1 MDWTRFINTKQTKLR
16 AEHTRSSVPIHGTL
30 QWPRLA
36 DAHNN
41 TTHPNRNKRH
51 RHNLNLPTIALALF
65 TCVPTYAQTDV
76 GGVSATANPIAN
88 SSGSVTNQAIQVLQ
102 GPYVTSQ
109 MGDGISCQGA
119 TFNFTPY
126 ITGNISQQHP
136 YEPIY
141 QDPVYNNVD
150 ANDDGVP
157 DNPGEILYYVPTRT
171 GQKNNTNVSVGMSA
185 TWSRPLDKEQIEL
198 CKTAAAL
205 HNEYRAQLT
214 ANKRL
219 DFEIARLKN
228 CGNLMKEGIVFHP
241 SSPYHAVCADVMLVN
256 PPGVVGQHTHTID
269 VSSQEVDLSSSDTP
283 PSESQ
288 NEKVSKSFF
297 QGWSWPWSKP
307 ALSQDEK
314 LGGADQLKALQVGHW
329 HPQP

>member
-1 MDWTRFINTKQTKLR
+1 MDWTRFIKHKQTQLR
-16 AEHTRSSVPIHGTL
+16 ADNARSSVPIYGTL
-30 QWPRLA
+30 RWTRA
-36 DAHNN
+36 SDAHNN
-41 TTHPNRNKRH
+41 TTNPNRNKRH
-51 RHNLNLPTIALALF
+51 RYNLNFPTIALALL
-65 TCVPTYAQTDV
+65 TCAPTYAQTDV

-102 GPYVTSQ
+102 GPYVTSSY
-109 MGDGISCQGA
+109 GDGISCQGA

-126 ITGNISQQHP
+126 ATGNLSQQHP

-171 GQKNNTNVSVGMSA
+171 GQKNNQTISIGMSA
-185 TWSRPLDKEQIEL
+185 TWSKPLDKEQVEL
-198 CKTAAAL
+198 CKTAATL

-228 CGNLMKEGIVFHP
+228 CGELMKAGIMFHP
-241 SSPYHAVCADVMLVN
+241 KSPYHAVCADVVLVN
-256 PPGVVGQHTHTID
+256 PPGVVGQHTHSIPKNEQRG
-269 VSSQEVDLSSSDTP
+269 VSFNFGDKSDA
-283 PSESQ
+283 SVL
-288 NEKVSKSFF
+288 NEISI
-297 QGWSWPWSKP
+297 GNP
-307 ALSQDEK
+307 
-314 LGGADQLKALQVGHW
+314 
-329 HPQP
+329 

>member
-1 MDWTRFINTKQTKLR
+1 MDWFRSYTKTKLHSGNTRRTLSIHRKLFWTR
-16 AEHTRSSVPIHGTL
+16 ALKS
-30 QWPRLA
+30 
-36 DAHNN
+36 HNN
-41 TTHPNRNKRH
+41 TENHHYPKRH
-51 RHNLNLPTIALALF
+51 KHDKHVLKLISLCLTVGTATPSFASDI
-65 TCVPTYAQTDV
+65 
-76 GGVSATANPIAN
+76 GGVSATANPVAN

-126 ITGNISQQHP
+126 VTGNISQQHP

-150 ANDDGVP
+150 ADDDGVP
-157 DNPGEILYYVPTRT
+157 DNPGQILYYVPTRT

-228 CGNLMKEGIVFHP
+228 CGELMKAGIVFHP

-256 PPGVVGQHTHTID
+256 PPGVVGQHTHSID
-269 VSSQEVDLSSSDTP
+269 VSSQEVDLSSSDTHQTV
-283 PSESQ
+283 SQ
-288 NEKVSKSFF
+288 NEKVSQSSFLGF
-297 QGWSWPWSKP
+297 RLPWSRP
-307 ALSQDEK
+307 SLSQDETPS
-314 LGGADQLKALQVGHW
+314 GADQLEVLQVGHW
-329 HPQP
+329 PPQQ

>member
-1 MDWTRFINTKQTKLR
+1 
-16 AEHTRSSVPIHGTL
+16 
-30 QWPRLA
+30 
-36 DAHNN
+36 
-41 TTHPNRNKRH
+41 
-51 RHNLNLPTIALALF
+51 
-65 TCVPTYAQTDV
+65 
-76 GGVSATANPIAN
+76 
-88 SSGSVTNQAIQVLQ
+88 
-102 GPYVTSQ
+102 

-150 ANDDGVP
+150 ADDDGVP
-157 DNPGEILYYVPTRT
+157 DNPGQILYYVPTRT

-228 CGNLMKEGIVFHP
+228 CGELMKAGIVFHP
-241 SSPYHAVCADVMLVN
+241 SSPYHAVCADVMLIN
-256 PPGVVGQHTHTID
+256 PPGVVGQHTHSID
-269 VSSQEVDLSSSDTP
+269 VSSQDLDLSSSDIHQQQ
-283 PSESQ
+283 SQ
-288 NEKVSKSFF
+288 NVSVEQSSDR
-297 QGWSWPWSKP
+297 GWRWPWSTP
-307 ALSQDEK
+307 ALSQDETPS
-314 LGGADQLKALQVGHW
+314 GADQLGVLQVGQM

>member
-1 MDWTRFINTKQTKLR
+1 MDWTRFIKHKQTQLR
-16 AEHTRSSVPIHGTL
+16 TDNARSSVPIHGTL
-30 QWPRLA
+30 RWTRA
-36 DAHNN
+36 SDAHNN
-41 TTHPNRNKRH
+41 TTNPNRYKRH
-51 RHNLNLPTIALALF
+51 RYNLNIPTIALALL
-65 TCVPTYAQTDV
+65 TCAPTYAQTDV

-102 GPYVTSQ
+102 GPYVTSSY
-109 MGDGISCQGA
+109 GDGISCQGA

-126 ITGNISQQHP
+126 ATGNLSQQHP

-171 GQKNNTNVSVGMSA
+171 GQKNNQTISIGMSA
-185 TWSRPLDKEQIEL
+185 TWSKPLDKEQVEL
-198 CKTAAAL
+198 CKTAATL

-228 CGNLMKEGIVFHP
+228 CGELMKAGIMFHP
-241 SSPYHAVCADVMLVN
+241 KSPYHAVCADVVLVN
-256 PPGVVGQHTHTID
+256 PPGVVGQHTHSIPKNEQRG
-269 VSSQEVDLSSSDTP
+269 VSFNFGDKSDA
-283 PSESQ
+283 SVL
-288 NEKVSKSFF
+288 NEISI
-297 QGWSWPWSKP
+297 GNP
-307 ALSQDEK
+307 
-314 LGGADQLKALQVGHW
+314 
-329 HPQP
+329 

>member
-1 MDWTRFINTKQTKLR
+1 MDWTRFISSKQTKLC
-16 AEHTRSSVPIHGTL
+16 AEHARSSVPIHRTL

-41 TTHPNRNKRH
+41 TTHPNRYKRH

-109 MGDGISCQGA
+109 YGDGISCQGA

-228 CGNLMKEGIVFHP
+228 CGELMKAGIVFHP

-256 PPGVVGQHTHTID
+256 PPGVVGQHTHSID
-269 VSSQEVDLSSSDTP
+269 VSSQDLDLSFSDTHQQQ
-283 PSESQ
+283 SQ
-288 NEKVSKSFF
+288 NESDGKGFF
-297 QGWSWPWSKP
+297 QGWRWPWSKP
-307 ALSQDEK
+307 ALSQDETH
-314 LGGADQLKALQVGHW
+314 GGADQLKALQVGHW
-329 HPQP
+329 PPQP